1 MMTRIKT
8 IENKLKNEQYY
19 SKYLTGSLTTAMSL
33 DTTMKYENK
42 FHLSEQRNC
51 IVFAQQNQAVVKLQ
65 ERLRTLIRVSLIMI
79 NQTRRHHK
87 KRHIKINNT
96 AEISWSKHSKRQAKE
111 TPPLDKT
118 LWCGLIFVFQW
129 LSFHAH
135 KHLYILYNLIPLK
148 IVGVIGSL

>member
-1 MMTRIKT
+1 MMMIMIMNMMTRIKT

-33 DTTMKYENK
+33 GTAMKYENK

-51 IVFAQQNQAVVKLQ
+51 IVFAQQNQAVVKPQ

-79 NQTRRHHK
+79 NLTRRHHK

-96 AEISWSKHSKRQAKE
+96 AGMRWSKHSKRQAKE
-111 TPPLDKT
+111 TPPPDKT
-118 LWCGLIFVFQW
+118 LWCISMAVMRI
-129 LSFHAH
+129 SICT
-135 KHLYILYNLIPLK
+135 YCII
-148 IVGVIGSL
+148 